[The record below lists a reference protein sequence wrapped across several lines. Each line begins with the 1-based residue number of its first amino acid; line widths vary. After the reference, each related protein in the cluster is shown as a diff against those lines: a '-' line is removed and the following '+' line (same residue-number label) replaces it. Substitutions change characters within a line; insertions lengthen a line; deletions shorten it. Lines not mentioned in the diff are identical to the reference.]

1 LEKCT
6 RPWRAIERDCFLK
19 WEDRTVDINDGV
31 TGSTTTLSNVAPKWR
46 APGAHIAST
55 YLIPDL

>member
-1 LEKCT
+1 L
-6 RPWRAIERDCFLK
+6 RRDCFLK

-31 TGSTTTLSNVAPKWR
+31 TGSTTTLSNVAPQWR